1 MSQYEIPRRVG
12 YTKELTF
19 RIAPV
24 SKAIMNAD
32 ADWLYDD
39 ELCIDNAAATALL
52 RPFLD
57 EYLKKPFKAHDEIN
71 VMAFSRVRLLIDALT
86 ETSTMLLE
94 HYDEPVLKSFKNYI
108 PLDVVLP
115 PEERDKAALA
125 SRAEKERLLKDNI
138 DVVTNFYGFVADHLS
153 AVIKDFGAKGFRHIA
168 ITSPV

>member
-1 MSQYEIPRRVG
+1 MSQYEIPHQIG
-12 YTKELTF
+12 YTKDLTF

-24 SKAIMNAD
+24 NKAIMNAD

-39 ELCIDNAAATALL
+39 ELCIDNTAATALL

-71 VMAFSRVRLLIDALT
+71 VMAFSRVKLLIEALR

-94 HYDEPVLKSFKNYI
+94 HYDEPALKSFKNYL
-108 PLDVVLP
+108 PLDVVLS

-138 DVVTNFYGFVADHLS
+138 EVVTDFYRFVADHLTS
-153 AVIKDFGAKGFRHIA
+153 VISDFGPRGFRHIA